1 MNKYFYS
8 PGSHGFYQSDIHTVI
23 PDDAIEINVDEYHQL
38 LDGQQ
43 KGMEITPGAGGRPVL
58 TEPVI
63 DYVAQAQ
70 QVKNSHRLASDAQI
84 AWRQDAVDAGIAT
97 EDETA
102 SLAEWKKYRVLLM
115 RVDTSKAPDIVWPTP
130 PGVVA
135 S

>member
-8 PGSHGFYQSDIHTVI
+8 PGTRGFYQSDIHTVI

-43 KGMEITPGAGGRPVL
+43 KGMEIAPGAGGRPVL

-70 QVKNSHRLASDAQI
+70 QVKNSLRLASDAQI